1 MEVSTKR
8 WICSDICRRCSD
20 PCRFAGYVGE
30 DEEEME
36 ERYTDSSCDYRDDRD
51 VYANTGCGRQNSC
64 DCGACAN
71 MDCGCRNRSGS
82 CMNTGCGCRC
92 RRSAC
97 GNTGCGC
104 WNGCGARANTGCG
117 CQNGCGCF

>member
-36 ERYTDSSCDYRDDRD
+36 TRFTDSSC
-51 VYANTGCGRQNSC
+51 
-64 DCGACAN
+64 
-71 MDCGCRNRSGS
+71 
-82 CMNTGCGCRC
+82 
-92 RRSAC
+92 
-97 GNTGCGC
+97 
-104 WNGCGARANTGCG
+104 G
-117 CQNGCGCF
+117 CQNSRGIRGDNSCG